1 MQDQSIISTDAVPPF
16 GYLVPVGGAE
26 DRLGKLHV
34 LARFAALA
42 GGSDSRIVVIHSASS
57 FGAEVADAYT
67 RAFGRLGVSSITG
80 MGPQSRADADN
91 ADLAKQIDDATGVF
105 MSGGNQLIL
114 ATALAGTAIGEAIH
128 RAHRRGAVVGG
139 TSAGASALSEHMI
152 SLGKNGATPKMLAT
166 QLTAGLGLVPN
177 VIIDQHFSQR
187 NRIGRLLSTVAASP
201 SQLGMGIDE
210 DTAAVIAP
218 DGTFEVIGRG
228 VVTVLDGSQMVT
240 SAPVAR
246 RGQPLLASGVILHT
260 LPRGARYDLK
270 NRALVSTGIEPA
282 LAR

>member
-1 MQDQSIISTDAVPPF
+1 MDDRTIVAADDAPTF
-16 GYLVPVGGAE
+16 GYLMPVGGAE

-34 LARFAALA
+34 LSRFAALA
-42 GGSDSRIVVIHSASS
+42 GGAEARIIVIHAASS
-57 FGAEVADAYT
+57 FGAEVAEAYT
-67 RAFGRLGVSSITG
+67 RAFSRLGVPPIIA

-91 ADLAKQIDDATGVF
+91 AELAEQLDNATGVF

-128 RAHRRGAVVGG
+128 RAHRRGAIVGG

-152 SLGKNGATPKMLAT
+152 SLGKNGATPKMRAT

-187 NRIGRLLSTVAASP
+187 NRIGRLLSTVAVSP

-210 DTAAVIAP
+210 DTAVLIAP

-228 VVTVLDGSQMVT
+228 VV
-240 SAPVAR
+240 
-246 RGQPLLASGVILHT
+246 
-260 LPRGARYDLK
+260 
-270 NRALVSTGIEPA
+270 
-282 LAR
+282 